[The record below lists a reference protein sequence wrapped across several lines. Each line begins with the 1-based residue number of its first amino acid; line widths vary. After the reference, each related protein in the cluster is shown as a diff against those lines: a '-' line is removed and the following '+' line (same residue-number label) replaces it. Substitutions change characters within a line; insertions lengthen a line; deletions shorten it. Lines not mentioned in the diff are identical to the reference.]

1 MLPLTEKL
9 RQDQLVESIEH
20 VREEHAISEEWARIS
35 SYDDWGTNN
44 VRSCSNRWFGLIL
57 LPFVSFSADGV
68 IAILFFM
75 ESTYDHITGKRTQTP
90 SMLARGRA
98 IDLSIQFTL
107 WWMPFMVLLGWW
119 IGKPMHLLFGACVY
133 APSRGAKRN
142 AR

>member
-1 MLPLTEKL
+1 MSVRNMRSQKSGYTSLPTMIVLLTASD
-9 RQDQLVESIEH
+9 R
-20 VREEHAISEEWARIS
+20 AR
-35 SYDDWGTNN
+35 
-44 VRSCSNRWFGLIL
+44 RWFGLIL

-107 WWMPFMVLLGWW
+107 WWMPFLVLLGWFTAR
-119 IGKPMHLLFGACVY
+119 PMHLLFGASLCI
-133 APSRGAKRN
+133 ASRCYLA
-142 AR
+142 

>member
-1 MLPLTEKL
+1 M
-9 RQDQLVESIEH
+9 
-20 VREEHAISEEWARIS
+20 
-35 SYDDWGTNN
+35 
-44 VRSCSNRWFGLIL
+44 CRWFGLIL

-107 WWMPFMVLLGWW
+107 WWMPFLVLLGWFTAR
-119 IGKPMHLLFGACVY
+119 PMHLLFGEPYFESVY
-133 APSRGAKRN
+133 TSTDPYMSRRLF
-142 AR
+142 